1 LIKHPARKYMGTEA
15 HSKDAILRT
24 GDIVFM
30 FAQPRESHGTGF
42 RRLERFAM
50 VAAPVSTFG
59 ANLRTAAVAFAPR
72 TRHGDRL
79 MPLILRAIADG
90 VGSETHTAEY
100 LPSGIPI
107 NSHHIIFL
115 EAIAGSGEYPLTLLP
130 RPLAL
135 GFPQRQWYTLSE
147 AAFISAPEVS
157 TPKRATGLK
166 FDRPWLIS
174 GQPVTLQSRFGQLA
188 LGARPPGQSLT
199 NLLTGTLDSDYNFV
213 FRRYAP
219 AFVSTPDGC
228 RELDSTTV
236 ALTPLWCA
244 ENSQHCKLATGDV
257 LFWHAESCQAYQE
270 AHPDTES

>member
-1 LIKHPARKYMGTEA
+1 MSTEA
-15 HSKDAILRT
+15 HSDGGVLRT

-30 FAQPRESHGTGF
+30 FAQLNESHGTGF
-42 RRLERFAM
+42 RPLERFAM
-50 VAAPVSTFG
+50 ITAPVSTFD
-59 ANLRTAAVAFAPR
+59 ANLRTAAVVFSPG

-79 MPLILRAIADG
+79 MPLILRATADG

-115 EAIAGSGEYPLTLLP
+115 EAVAASGDYPLTLLP
-130 RPLAL
+130 RPQAL
-135 GFPQRQWYTLSE
+135 GFPQRQWYSLSE

-166 FDRPWLIS
+166 FDQSWLTS
-174 GQPVTLQSRFGQLA
+174 GQPVALQSRFGQLA
-188 LGARPPGQSLT
+188 LGARALGQSLT

-244 ENSQHCKLATGDV
+244 ENSQHCKLATGDL
-257 LFWHAESCQAYQE
+257 LFWHAAGCQAYQE
-270 AHPDTES
+270 AYPDTES